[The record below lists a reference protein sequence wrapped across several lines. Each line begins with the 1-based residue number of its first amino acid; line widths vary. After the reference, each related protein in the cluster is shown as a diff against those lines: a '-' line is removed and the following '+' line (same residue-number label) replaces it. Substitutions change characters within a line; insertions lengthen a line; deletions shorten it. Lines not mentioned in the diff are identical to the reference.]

1 MRSEVL
7 LSRHIFAVVTLTV
20 FVLSIGAGYGATP
33 AQAGPLAQPDDAV
46 TLRLAMPAP
55 DTLDPIL
62 VSRFDQPARDL
73 VENLFVGLTRFDPVT
88 QSIQPAAAKSW
99 TVSDDQLTWTF
110 ALRDDLSWVRY
121 DAARDAVVAV
131 RPVVAGD
138 FVYSIQRACD
148 PLRPSPYTAN
158 LMIVRGCQT
167 VSRAFPEVVNDLF
180 IAREIG
186 VRATSP
192 TTLEIDLLFPA
203 SYFLTLTST
212 RDYRPIP
219 REAVTGSGDWTAGAP
234 LIGNGPFVLRD
245 RTASGMALV
254 RNPEWPLPFE
264 GNVSAVDITF
274 AAQPAPA
281 PEFDWIALAGP
292 QLGDAQARA
301 PEQVRTV
308 PEGPVVML
316 GFSHDRAVVNTDAG
330 RRALA
335 LALDRG
341 ALAQQVFD
349 GQAEPLAQFTPP
361 GNVAQPAFNGLAFD
375 PARAQQALAEAGL
388 EGCNAIPETLL
399 VLVPDDDPVWT
410 ELGEAIVQQWTAVLG
425 CNPQLF
431 EVRPLPRTLMIELI
445 HNTYDFEKVTR
456 SHIWLATWSADYPDG
471 VAWIGDALHCRYG
484 YIQPGRECGPA
495 DALLDRA
502 SAAKDESERSRL
514 LTEAEEA
521 FFGAQGSFPVAP
533 LFVMTRAW
541 LEQPWLTGVNTA
553 GPARYDLWSV
563 ASEARPAS

>member
-1 MRSEVL
+1 VAL
-7 LSRHIFAVVTLTV
+7 AVIALGV
-20 FVLSIGAGYGATP
+20 SAGHNGLAP
-33 AQAGPLAQPDDAV
+33 AQAGPLAQPAAGV
-46 TLRLAMPAP
+46 TLRVAMPAP
-55 DTLDPIL
+55 STLDPIL

-88 QSIQPAAAKSW
+88 QTIQPAAAASW
-99 TVSDDQLTWTF
+99 AVSDDGLTWTF
-110 ALRDDLSWVRY
+110 TLRDDLHWVRY
-121 DAARDAVVAV
+121 DAANDAVVAV

-148 PLRPSPYTAN
+148 PLRPSPLTAN

-167 VSRAFPEVVNDLF
+167 VSHAFPEVVNDLF

-192 TTLEIDLLFPA
+192 TTLEINLLFPA
-203 SYFLTLTST
+203 GYFLTLTST

-219 REAVTGSGDWTAGAP
+219 REAVTASEDWTAGAA
-234 LIGNGPFVLRD
+234 LISNGPFVVRD
-245 RTASGMALV
+245 RAATGMVLL

-264 GNVSAVDITF
+264 GNITAVDITF
-274 AAQPAPA
+274 AAQLA
-281 PEFDWIALAGP
+281 PEFDWVALEGLPLSA
-292 QLGDAQARA
+292 AQASS
-301 PEQVRTV
+301 PELVHTT

-316 GFSHDRAVVNTDAG
+316 GFSHDRAVVDTDAG
-330 RRALA
+330 RRALS
-335 LALDRG
+335 LALDRS

-349 GQAEPLAQFTPP
+349 GRAEPLAQFTPP
-361 GNVAQPAFNGLAFD
+361 GNVAQPVFDGLAFD
-375 PARAQQALAEAGL
+375 PARAQQALVEAGF

-410 ELGEAIVQQWTAVLG
+410 ALGEAIVQQWAAALG
-425 CNPQLF
+425 CNSQLF
-431 EVRPLPRTLMIELI
+431 EVHPLPRTLMIELS

-471 VAWIGDALHCRYG
+471 VAWVGDALHCRYG

-502 SAAKDESERSRL
+502 SAANDESERARL
-514 LTEAEEA
+514 LTQAEEA

-541 LEQPWLTGVNTA
+541 LEQPWLTGVNA
-553 GPARYDLWSV
+553 IGPARYDLWTV
-563 ASEARPAS
+563 DPQARPAN

>member
-1 MRSEVL
+1 MRCEVL
-7 LSRHIFAVVTLTV
+7 LSRHILAVVALAVMV
-20 FVLSIGAGYGATP
+20 FGIGAGHGLTS
-33 AQAGPLAQPDDAV
+33 AQAGPLAQPEDGV

-55 DTLDPIL
+55 DTIDPIL

-88 QSIQPAAAKSW
+88 QTIQPAVAESW

-110 ALRDDLSWVRY
+110 TLRDDLHWVRY

-148 PLRPSPYTAN
+148 PLRPSPHTAN
-158 LMIVRGCQT
+158 LMIIRGCQT

-219 REAVTGSGDWTAGAP
+219 REAVTGPDDWTAGAP

-245 RTASGMALV
+245 RSASGMALV
-254 RNPEWPLPFE
+254 RNPEWPLPVA
-264 GNVSAVDITF
+264 GNVAAVDIAF
-274 AAQPAPA
+274 AAQPAP
-281 PEFDWIALAGP
+281 EFDWAALDGP
-292 QLGDAQARA
+292 QLSAAQARS
-301 PEQVRTV
+301 PEQVHTA

-330 RRALA
+330 RRALSF
-335 LALDRG
+335 ALDRG
-341 ALAQQVFD
+341 ALVQQIFE
-349 GQAEPLAQFTPP
+349 GRAEPLAQFTPP
-361 GNVAQPAFNGLAFD
+361 GNVAQPAFDGLMFD
-375 PARAQQALAEAGL
+375 PSRAQQALVEAGL

-399 VLVPDDDPVWT
+399 ALVPDDDPAWT
-410 ELGEAIVQQWTAVLG
+410 ALGEAIVQQWADAPG

-431 EVRPLPRTLMIELI
+431 EVRPLPRTLMIELA

-502 SAAKDESERSRL
+502 SVADDESERGRL
-514 LTEAEEA
+514 LAEAEEA

-541 LEQPWLTGVNTA
+541 LEQPWLTGVNPT
-553 GPARYDLWSV
+553 GPARYDLWTV
-563 ASEARPAS
+563 NAEARPAS

>member
-1 MRSEVL
+1 MRCEALLCRRILAVMALAVIVL
-7 LSRHIFAVVTLTV
+7 IAS
-20 FVLSIGAGYGATP
+20 AGFNGLAS
-33 AQAGPLAQPDDAV
+33 AQAGPLAQPMEGL
-46 TLRLAMPAP
+46 TLRLAMPVP
-55 DTLDPIL
+55 GTLDPIL

-88 QSIQPAAAKSW
+88 QTIQPAAARSW
-99 TVSDDQLTWTF
+99 TVSDDGLTWTF
-110 ALRDDLSWVRY
+110 TLRDDLHWVRY
-121 DAARDAVVAV
+121 DAAADAVVVV

-148 PLRPSPYTAN
+148 PLRPSPLTAN
-158 LMIVRGCQT
+158 LMIIRGCQT
-167 VSRAFPEVVNDLF
+167 VSRAFPEVINDLF

-203 SYFLTLTST
+203 GYFLTLTST

-219 REAVTGSGDWTAGAP
+219 REVVTASEDWTAGAA
-234 LIGNGPFVLRD
+234 LISNGPFVVRS
-245 RTASGMALV
+245 RSATGMTLL
-254 RNPEWPLPFE
+254 RNPDWPLPFE
-264 GNVSAVDITF
+264 GNVAAVDITF
-274 AAQPAPA
+274 AAQPAP
-281 PEFDWIALAGP
+281 EFDWIALDGASA
-292 QLGDAQARA
+292 AQASN
-301 PEQVRTV
+301 PELVHTA
-308 PEGPVVML
+308 PEGPMVML
-316 GFSHDRAVVNTDAG
+316 GFSYDRAVVDTDAG

-335 LALDRG
+335 LALDRS
-341 ALAQQVFD
+341 ALAQQVF
-349 GQAEPLAQFTPP
+349 GGRAEPLAQFTPP
-361 GNVAQPAFNGLAFD
+361 GNVAQPVFEGLTFD
-375 PARAQQALAEAGL
+375 PVRAQQAMVEAGF

-399 VLVPDDDPVWT
+399 VLVPDDDPAWT
-410 ELGEAIVQQWTAVLG
+410 ALGETIVQQWAAALG
-425 CNPQLF
+425 CNSQLF
-431 EVRPLPRTLMIELI
+431 EVRPLPRTLMIELS

-502 SAAKDESERSRL
+502 SATDDASERARL
-514 LTEAEEA
+514 LTQAEEA

-541 LEQPWLTGVNTA
+541 LEQPWLTGVNAT
-553 GPARYDLWSV
+553 GPARYDLWSID
-563 ASEARPAS
+563 AQARPAS